1 MLNSKM
7 KKDITLKYQGYV
19 FFYKNFY
26 TVVLGFGKSRRY
38 LCIERM
44 IVMKKLLM
52 AFMLGFMLCL
62 QSGVSMAAD
71 DDFAKIEIT
80 KVEELGLSITTV
92 DMPLEKGF
100 ESIYGQPYAP
110 RTILIDGDDKSMMV
124 MDTPFAAELTLK
136 QYDYVKEQMTKE
148 YGKPDEI
155 KEFAGGTVTVWYPEK
170 DNELAFALNPKSI
183 TLLRQKDVMEVLKN
197 HNSSMQ
203 LADFVNYIQNLPQEA

>member
-7 KKDITLKYQGYV
+7 KRHNFDFQGYV
-19 FFYKNFY
+19 FFYEKFY
-26 TVVLGFGKSRRY
+26 SFVPDFGKSRGY
-38 LCIERM
+38 ICIERM

-52 AFMLGFMLCL
+52 AFVFGLMLCL
-62 QSGVSMAAD
+62 QSGISMAAD

-80 KVEELGLSITTV
+80 KVEELGLSIMTV
-92 DMPLEKGF
+92 DMSLEKGF

-110 RTILIDGDDKSMMV
+110 RTILIDGDDKMMMA
-124 MDTPFAAELTLK
+124 MDTPFANELTSK

-155 KEFAGGTVTVWYPEK
+155 KEFADGTVTVWYLEEDDK
-170 DNELAFALNPKSI
+170 MAFALNPKSI
-183 TLLRQKDVMEVLKN
+183 TQLRREDIMEVLKN

>member
-7 KKDITLKYQGYV
+7 KRHNFDFQGYV
-19 FFYKNFY
+19 FFYEKFYSFVPNFS
-26 TVVLGFGKSRRY
+26 KSRGY
-38 LCIERM
+38 ICIERM

-52 AFMLGFMLCL
+52 AFVFGLVLCL

-80 KVEELGLSITTV
+80 KVEELGLSIMTV

-100 ESIYGQPYAP
+100 ESIYGQMYAP
-110 RTILIDGDDKSMMV
+110 RTILIDGDDKMMMA
-124 MDTPFAAELTLK
+124 MDTPFANELTSK

-155 KEFAGGTVTVWYPEK
+155 KEFADGTVTVWYLEK
-170 DNELAFALNPKSI
+170 DDKMAFALNPKSI
-183 TLLRQKDVMEVLKN
+183 TQLRREDIMEVLKN

-203 LADFVNYIQNLPQEA
+203 LADFVNYIQNLPQKA

>member
-26 TVVLGFGKSRRY
+26 TVVPDFGKSRRY
-38 LCIERM
+38 ICIERM

-124 MDTPFAAELTLK
+124 MDTPFAAELTAK

-183 TLLRQKDVMEVLKN
+183 TQLRQKDVIEVLKN

>member
-7 KKDITLKYQGYV
+7 KRHNFDFQGYV
-19 FFYKNFY
+19 FFYEKFY
-26 TVVLGFGKSRRY
+26 SFVPDFGKSRGY
-38 LCIERM
+38 ICIERM

-52 AFMLGFMLCL
+52 AFVFGLMLCL
-62 QSGVSMAAD
+62 QSGISMAAD

-80 KVEELGLSITTV
+80 KVEELGLSIMTV

-100 ESIYGQPYAP
+100 ESIYGQMYAP
-110 RTILIDGDDKSMMV
+110 RTILIDGDDKMMMA
-124 MDTPFAAELTLK
+124 MDTPFANELTSK

-155 KEFAGGTVTVWYPEK
+155 KEFAGGTVTVWYLEEDDK
-170 DNELAFALNPKSI
+170 MAFALNPKSI
-183 TLLRQKDVMEVLKN
+183 TQLRREDIMEVLKN

-203 LADFVNYIQNLPQEA
+203 LADFVNYIQNLPQKA

>member
-1 MLNSKM
+1 
-7 KKDITLKYQGYV
+7 
-19 FFYKNFY
+19 
-26 TVVLGFGKSRRY
+26 
-38 LCIERM
+38 
-44 IVMKKLLM
+44 MKKLLM
-52 AFMLGFMLCL
+52 AFVFGLILCL

-80 KVEELGLSITTV
+80 RVEELGLSIMTV

-100 ESIYGQPYAP
+100 ESIYGQMYAP
-110 RTILIDGDDKSMMV
+110 RTILIDGDDKMMMA
-124 MDTPFAAELTLK
+124 MDTPFANELTSK

-155 KEFAGGTVTVWYPEK
+155 KEFADGTVIVWYLEK
-170 DNELAFALNPKSI
+170 DDKMAFALNPKSI
-183 TLLRQKDVMEVLKN
+183 TQLRREDIMEVLKN

>member
-7 KKDITLKYQGYV
+7 KRHNFDFQGYV
-19 FFYKNFY
+19 FFYEKFY
-26 TVVLGFGKSRRY
+26 SFVPDFGKSRGY
-38 LCIERM
+38 ICIERM

-52 AFMLGFMLCL
+52 AFVFGLMLCL

-80 KVEELGLSITTV
+80 RVEELGLSIMTV

-100 ESIYGQPYAP
+100 ESIYGQMYAP
-110 RTILIDGDDKSMMV
+110 RTILIDGDDKMMMA
-124 MDTPFAAELTLK
+124 MDTPFANELTSK

-155 KEFAGGTVTVWYPEK
+155 KEFADGTVTVWYLEK
-170 DNELAFALNPKSI
+170 DDKMAFALNPKSI
-183 TLLRQKDVMEVLKN
+183 TQLRREDIMEVLKN

-203 LADFVNYIQNLPQEA
+203 LADFVNYIQNLPQKA